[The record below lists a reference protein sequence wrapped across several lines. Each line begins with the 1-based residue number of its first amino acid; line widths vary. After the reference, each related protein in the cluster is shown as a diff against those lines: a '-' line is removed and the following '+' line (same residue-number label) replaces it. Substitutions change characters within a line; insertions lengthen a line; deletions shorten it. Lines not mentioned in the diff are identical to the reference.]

1 MIRYDMDLFTPLLL
15 VCSLVTDTR
24 LVSAVAAVVS
34 DRQLYHVRNKEAL
47 RGTGYRTKVEAT
59 AAIGRASGQ
68 VYVGPL
74 GVPLSIT
81 KEGRYS
87 TGQILDPCRNIA
99 VGTEYLQTFLEDCE
113 SSGQSDS
120 RRCAVKLYAQWIGQ
134 SPEYFSQQVLTDSS
148 RSQRPFSVKK
158 VLPDDPAKTW
168 VPTDPK
174 GFAFP
179 KPPNIPQPK
188 LPTPPAP
195 PSFYDSK

>member
-15 VCSLVTDTR
+15 VCSLMTDTQ
-24 LVSAVAAVVS
+24 LVSAVAVVAS

-47 RGTGYRTKVEAT
+47 RGKGYRTKMDAT
-59 AAIGRASGQ
+59 AAIGRAPGQ

-87 TGQILDPCRNIA
+87 PGQILDPCRNIA
-99 VGTEYLQTFLEDCE
+99 VGTEYLKTFLEDCE
-113 SSGQSDS
+113 NSDQADP

-134 SPEYFSQQVLTDSS
+134 PPEHFSQQVMRDSS
-148 RSQRPFSVKK
+148 RSPFSVKK
-158 VLPDDPAKTW
+158 RFPDRSSSISDPW
-168 VPTDPK
+168 EPK
-174 GFAFP
+174 GIELP
-179 KPPNIPQPK
+179 KPSNIPQPT
-188 LPTPPAP
+188 LPTPPTP